1 MRKILIM
8 DSDEA
13 LLETLSQEMIAA
25 GYEPIAVTTAQEGLT
40 YAEEASFI
48 IIAVE
53 LPDQNGFVTCGTLK
67 RNPNTVN
74 IPIFMMS
81 SAESTAEFERHL
93 TLPVHAD
100 GYYLKPL
107 DIPAMLQE
115 MQTIFD
121 EIDAYAA
128 QGYDPNAPQD
138 GVYYDENG
146 YPVQDGYA
154 ETDGE
159 YAQDSQA
166 MTDGEYAQDGN
177 AMTDGEYAQ
186 DSQAMTD
193 GEYVQD
199 SQAMTDGEY
208 TQDSQAMTDGEY
220 AQDSQA
226 MTDGEYAQDGNAAL
240 EDAFV
245 QDINLQDSPDE
256 AQISAEELPVE
267 EISLHDEDAP
277 QEYEGE
283 TIHLDLDTLQAA
295 HDDAPSD
302 SAAEAEAPAEADELD
317 NIFNLATAQE
327 DNDTNENGG
336 EMIKSLA
343 LDDMSL
349 FADIDAD
356 QLEDPVDPFLDD
368 EPFSLTPEEPAEIKK
383 PEPKPDIP
391 PVVPQNIAPLSA
403 SSSAN
408 KSISPVSSHAIP
420 PVPQKL
426 SSPKLAAS
434 PAGLPKPVRLPPAKP
449 AGIGTKSDKPGLP
462 PISAIS
468 KPKAT
473 VEAISTFEKKVEI
486 HHEPAAAAQIN
497 HQEIDN
503 LNAKLQ
509 KAEAEIEQLRTQNA
523 ELRAHIE
530 ELNQNND
537 QLAMLAS
544 DNEIQ
549 KDKLQAIVQQL
560 SDLLK

>member
-146 YPVQDGYA
+146 YPVQDGVYYDENGYPVQDGYA

-177 AMTDGEYAQ
+177 
-186 DSQAMTD
+186 
-193 GEYVQD
+193 
-199 SQAMTDGEY
+199 
-208 TQDSQAMTDGEY
+208 AMTDGEY